1 MWQPLASAV
10 YFCIHHSRLRRRT
23 LIASSSATATLRR
36 TSCRKNSA
44 PSLFFPPGEKRVWM
58 KVGEGR
64 GAAAPEASR
73 RFREATTEVHLET
86 PNLHNEHEA
95 AAGIHGRHAAVL
107 FNPLNR
113 FWRAGGISGCTQPF
127 HCYAFTQQGR
137 GTQKPGSV

>member
-10 YFCIHHSRLRRRT
+10 YFCIHHSRLRRRA
-23 LIASSSATATLRR
+23 LIASASATATLRR

-44 PSLFFPPGEKRVWM
+44 PSLFFPPGEKRVRM

-64 GAAAPEASR
+64 GAAEG
-73 RFREATTEVHLET
+73 TTEVHLET
-86 PNLHNEHEA
+86 PSLHNEHEA

-107 FNPLNR
+107 FNPVNR
-113 FWRAGGISGCTQPF
+113 FWRAGGISGCTQPY